1 MDCSVSA
8 SVVGN
13 LIKSF
18 ALCNKAVQKSSF
30 AFIAVYQPTPKVSPM
45 VLYEL
50 LVANLQ
56 RAKNCVLL
64 YQLRTNESTDVS
76 KSISAHYEVLVP
88 QMILVT
94 MYNKLFEP
102 KLRPWI
108 DSNGLALMA
117 MYVVLVLKAKII
129 PYRSILHIC

>member
-1 MDCSVSA
+1 MDCPVSA

-18 ALCNKAVQKSSF
+18 TLCNKAVQKSSF
-30 AFIAVYQPTPKVSPM
+30 AFIALHRPTPKVSPM

-56 RAKNCVLL
+56 RAKKCALL
-64 YQLRTNESTDVS
+64 YKLRTNKSTDVS
-76 KSISAHYEVLVP
+76 KSISAHSEVLVL

-94 MYNKLFEP
+94 M
-102 KLRPWI
+102 
-108 DSNGLALMA
+108 
-117 MYVVLVLKAKII
+117 
-129 PYRSILHIC
+129 